1 MDKSPDPLAVIRNLV
16 IVVGIYL
23 YFIAWIYVNAYYG
36 HFGIPAADL
45 KLDYA
50 SYLVFSFNVVMSP
63 RFLWLVGALLVVVV
77 LLQFGRVRS
86 FLQPRQTLW
95 LIVGMA
101 ALFPWLFQVAQ
112 RVAWDDYLDER
123 NNRSSLR
130 SVQFVFR
137 KDSEIQVPTTV
148 LDTTTLSGQDLVSD
162 LRLLK
167 QDDLRRLKLLGESDG
182 YFIVLNQP
190 TAAPSLG
197 MPVGFVYFIDK
208 KDVLLSKI
216 ILSSA
221 K

>member
-1 MDKSPDPLAVIRNLV
+1 MEKSPDLLAVIRNLV
-16 IVVGIYL
+16 IVIGIYL

-36 HFGIPAADL
+36 HFGISAADL

-50 SYLVFSFNVVMSP
+50 SYLVYSFNVLMST
-63 RFLWLVGALLVVVV
+63 RFLWVVGAVAVAVA
-77 LLQFGRVRS
+77 LLQWPRVRTLLS
-86 FLQPRQTLW
+86 SNRTLW
-95 LIVGMA
+95 LVIAMA
-101 ALFPWLFQVAQ
+101 ALFPWLFQIAQ
-112 RVAWDDYLDER
+112 RVAWDDYLNER

-130 SVQFVFR
+130 SIQFVFR
-137 KDSEIQVPTTV
+137 KDSDVQAPTTV
-148 LDTTTLSGQDLVSD
+148 LDTTTVSGKDLVSD

-167 QDDLRRLKLLGESDG
+167 QDDLRRLKLLGESDE

-190 TAAPSLG
+190 VAAPALG

-221 K
+221 N

>member
-77 LLQFGRVRS
+77 LLQLGKVRS

-167 QDDLRRLKLLGESDG
+167 QDDLRRLKLLGESDS

-197 MPVGFVYFIDK
+197 MPVGFVYYIDK